1 MQEKSLIE
9 YAYEYI
15 SNSKTPVSFKELFD
29 AVIKESGLKLTQ
41 AQLKAKLGSFYA
53 QLSTDGRFLML
64 EGNTWDLR
72 SRYAYT
78 GEVDFDLDYDE
89 EDDEEDSEEREL
101 LRKEL
106 GEEEDDDSEV
116 ESDDLDFD
124 KPQNVDDDE
133 GDF

>member
-15 SNSKTPVSFKELFD
+15 SKSKTPVSFKDLFD
-29 AVIKESGLKLTQ
+29 AVIAESGLKLSQ
-41 AQLKAKLGSFYA
+41 SQLKEKLGSFYT
-53 QLSTDGRFLML
+53 QLSVDGRFIILD
-64 EGNTWDLR
+64 GNKWDLR

-78 GEVDFDLDYDE
+78 RNVDFDYDDE
-89 EDDEEDSEEREL
+89 DEEDSEEKEL

-106 GEEEDDDSEV
+106 GEEEDDDTEN

-124 KPQNVDDDE
+124 KPQNTDEDE